1 MTNMS
6 ASPITSVQP
15 QAALAS
21 PLQGGGFG
29 HEAQPS
35 SVFPNT
41 LYLQLRGR
49 RFQVERET
57 LANFPESVLVVM
69 FPNGIVMSP
78 RTPWPEDN
86 ANSADTPHGSSSTAH
101 GNTAA
106 CPMDLVH
113 VDFSPEMLE
122 YILKFYDKVVEMSSP
137 DSDGHHDLLGST
149 SMSYDE
155 YPSTAD
161 MTEESMVTAQTS
173 FSAPRDTSNGNGSQ
187 SAIPATNQ
195 APSAGGVTNASQITT
210 TTTASDP
217 SMAPT
222 SENPSL
228 ASSSYM
234 LFANVPHPYFHDKH
248 GIIVLREDL
257 DYFTIVKPFV
267 ANGPVTG
274 NPGDADRPP
283 EKTTDIAPMTV
294 DELKRRCGEVL
305 LGHRHVFAALERNMR
320 QHQQQPQSA
329 DDDDDAAATPTV
341 AGGGVEQQLI
351 DMLCVSG
358 FARDAQWGCR
368 VKEPSKAAIAS
379 LSLVRLEAT
388 GQAAQMVAAQKLLLF
403 WKKPARKCWWDGTDI
418 VLNNSKTDVPVRVWC
433 RRTWTLELAL
443 V

>member
-29 HEAQPS
+29 HDAQPS
-35 SVFPNT
+35 NVFPNT
-41 LYLQLRGR
+41 LHLQLRGR

-78 RTPWPEDN
+78 RTPWPEGN
-86 ANSADTPHGSSSTAH
+86 ANSADAPKGSSA
-101 GNTAA
+101 TAA
-106 CPMDLVH
+106 GSTTAYPMDLVH

-122 YILKFYDKVVEMSSP
+122 YILRFYDKVIEMSSP
-137 DSDGHHDLLGST
+137 DSDHHHDLLGST

-173 FSAPRDTSNGNGSQ
+173 FTAPRGTSNGNGPQ
-187 SAIPATNQ
+187 GATTTSNHV
-195 APSAGGVTNASQITT
+195 PSAASVANASQITT

-217 SMAPT
+217 SVAPT

-267 ANGPVTG
+267 ATGPVAG
-274 NPGDADRPP
+274 NPGDADRPA

-305 LGHRHVFAALERNMR
+305 LGHQQVFAALERNMR
-320 QHQQQPQSA
+320 QHQQQPSS
-329 DDDDDAAATPTV
+329 DDEATTPAV

-358 FARDAQWGCR
+358 FARNAQWGCR
-368 VKEPSKAAIAS
+368 VKEPNKAAIAS